1 MAERYRK
8 VVSGELVGQE
18 RGESCDVFVCVI
30 ADEDIFVLARPKIE
44 VKQEEVAVPVGDD
57 GKFCMQIKMVPDIIG
72 YSRENCKVY
81 DNNEETMKKHKFIL
95 LED

>member
-30 ADEDIFVLARPKIE
+30 ADEDIFVLARPEIR
-44 VKQEEVAVPVGDD
+44 VKQEMVEEED
-57 GKFCMQIKMVPDIIG
+57 GGLYMRMVPDIIG
-72 YSRENCKVY
+72 YKRENCKVY